1 MCGQDLKY
9 NKKIKPLNLTCNHLR
24 EVWMCLKVLTKH
36 KEWVELYMFSFMLV
50 KISSI
55 ISSNKMLLNID
66 VIASLDVTDS
76 KKCVKLELVS
86 IFMGRSFVWDT
97 MKDYF

>member
-1 MCGQDLKY
+1 
-9 NKKIKPLNLTCNHLR
+9 
-24 EVWMCLKVLTKH
+24 
-36 KEWVELYMFSFMLV
+36 MLV